1 MRFGIGYIISFL
13 LVGGLIITSLSLSQN
28 PEKLL
33 IGKWREVSWDYERK
47 DDNRL
52 KEIGPEVRD
61 RVDKT
66 LLIHNAERWEF
77 LPDGTLFLW
86 GKNGKLE
93 ARWRLGGRGNV
104 LRLEHAR
111 NIVEHY
117 NVTHL
122 SADILILNFET
133 NIQAKGVAKLT
144 FGKARAG

>member
-47 DDNRL
+47 D
-52 KEIGPEVRD
+52 
-61 RVDKT
+61 DKT